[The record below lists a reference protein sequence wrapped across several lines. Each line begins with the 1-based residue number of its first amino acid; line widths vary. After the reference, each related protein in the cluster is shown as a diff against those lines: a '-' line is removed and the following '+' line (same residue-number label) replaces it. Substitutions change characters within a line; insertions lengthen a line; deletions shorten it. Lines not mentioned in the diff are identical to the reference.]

1 MSTAEVFTFT
11 VSNVWSLQPG
21 GEFWLRPAD
30 LAFDTGDVLAD
41 SADLMRPL
49 TVDGLQ
55 PRDCFVFLEVME
67 DGAVTT
73 IGYIVTSVTTGTIV
87 PGDLIQKQ
95 PRTWL
100 DEPTKDMLSY
110 LGRTPL
116 EDFGLQ
122 ALADYLRLPKS

>member
-1 MSTAEVFTFT
+1 
-11 VSNVWSLQPG
+11 
-21 GEFWLRPAD
+21 
-30 LAFDTGDVLAD
+30 
-41 SADLMRPL
+41 
-49 TVDGLQ
+49 
-55 PRDCFVFLEVME
+55 ME